1 MCTLCVCDG
10 IIPYE
15 APLPNLNFA
24 TIFYAQFFQF
34 VAKLPNLKTA
44 NISGYMVLICT
55 TSSILFQLYGMLCC
69 YVLQILVGYL
79 QGNKQTGG
87 VELSD
92 STGSVP
98 VVCSV
103 PLHNDRKQQ
112 GHPVMHWGCKV
123 LINQATVYVEK
134 TAEGQSTPW
143 IAIYIYVN
151 EITFALE
158 IPRKASSESQG
169 SSVHNPRID
178 ESEGAGSTDC
188 LYFVAISK
196 NALVVEPST
205 SSLSFTMQ
213 AQVHTNLNI
222 LNQSESLQE
231 KQEQDKSITSSS
243 RIALEFPS
251 GTVQWYSYLSV
262 GCLYCLSTAS
272 KRLPSLKSLQNEPC
286 ITVED
291 SMEIHFIQS
300 VAGSIHCCQPVLDV
314 ADVIS
319 KLFLPRLS
327 TVSTVE
333 SPGRLVPL
341 LM

>member
-1 MCTLCVCDG
+1 MHHTTRSRSSHSALHSPSV
-10 IIPYE
+10 IYWYV
-15 APLPNLNFA
+15 PL
-24 TIFYAQFFQF
+24 
-34 VAKLPNLKTA
+34 VAA
-44 NISGYMVLICT
+44 
-55 TSSILFQLYGMLCC
+55 SSNGMACHL
-69 YVLQILVGYL
+69 LQILVGYL

-87 VELSD
+87 MELSD
-92 STGSVP
+92 STGSMP
-98 VVCSV
+98 IVCSI
-103 PLHNDRKQQ
+103 PPDNKGKQQ
-112 GHPVMHWGCKV
+112 GRPIVHLGCKV

-134 TAEGQSTPW
+134 TAEGQSAPH
-143 IAIYIYVN
+143 IAIYVYVN

-158 IPRKASSESQG
+158 TPRKPSSENQG
-169 SSVHNPRID
+169 SSVHSTESD
-178 ESEGAGSTDC
+178 EIENTGR

-222 LNQSESLQE
+222 LKSSSQSESSESFQQKRE
-231 KQEQDKSITSSS
+231 HKSITSPA

-251 GTVQWYSYLSV
+251 GAVQWYSYISV
-262 GCLYCLSTAS
+262 GCLYSLFAAS

-291 SMEIHFIQS
+291 SMEINFIQS

-319 KLFLPRLS
+319 KLFLPQFS

-333 SPGRLVPL
+333 SSGRSVLDYHCKCNS
-341 LM
+341 

>member
-1 MCTLCVCDG
+1 MILTTVG
-10 IIPYE
+10 HV
-15 APLPNLNFA
+15 
-24 TIFYAQFFQF
+24 IF
-34 VAKLPNLKTA
+34 
-44 NISGYMVLICT
+44 
-55 TSSILFQLYGMLCC
+55 
-69 YVLQILVGYL
+69 LQILVGYL

-92 STGSVP
+92 STESVP

-103 PLHNDRKQQ
+103 PLHNEGKQQ

-134 TAEGQSTPW
+134 TAEGQSTPQN
-143 IAIYIYVN
+143 AIYIYVN

-158 IPRKASSESQG
+158 TPRKASSESQG
-169 SSVHNPRID
+169 SSVHNPKID
-178 ESEGAGSTDC
+178 ESEGAKSTDC

-222 LNQSESLQE
+222 LNQSECSESLQQ
-231 KQEQDKSITSSS
+231 KQEQHKSITSPA
-243 RIALEFPS
+243 RIALEFSS

-262 GCLYCLSTAS
+262 GYLYSLSTAS

-291 SMEIHFIQS
+291 SMEINFIQS
-300 VAGSIHCCQPVLDV
+300 VTKSIHCCQPVLDV

-327 TVSTVE
+327 TVSKVE
-333 SPGRLVPL
+333 SLGRLVPL
-341 LM
+341 VM